1 MNFLYNKAIAS
12 EAPKKQLAT
21 SGNSYS
27 KRRRTY
33 DEKEGFS
40 KFIGW

>member
-1 MNFLYNKAIAS
+1 MKFLYNKAIAS
-12 EAPKKQLAT
+12 EAPKKQLAA

-33 DEKEGFS
+33 EKESFS